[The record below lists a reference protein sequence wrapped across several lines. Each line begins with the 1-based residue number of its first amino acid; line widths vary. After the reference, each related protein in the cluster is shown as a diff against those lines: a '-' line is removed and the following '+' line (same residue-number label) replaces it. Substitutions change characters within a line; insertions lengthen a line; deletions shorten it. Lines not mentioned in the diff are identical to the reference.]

1 MDAEIG
7 KAEEQEDEKDGAWM
21 PSSRLFGMSAD
32 GTLPFFFFFNNE
44 SQSIYIIDDNTGMK
58 SST

>member
-1 MDAEIG
+1 MDSIFGNKSEGCSRQMDAEIG

-32 GTLPFFFFFNNE
+32 GTFPFFFFFF
-44 SQSIYIIDDNTGMK
+44 
-58 SST
+58 